1 MGYALYKLS
10 KEDAAIFVKLTEKC
24 WNGKERDLS
33 KLNKYERA
41 VLLKLMDEAG
51 EYKPG
56 AKPVKKYNKYHDPKT
71 GRFTS
76 APGGSGGSKT
86 KTVVIDGIEVPDI
99 MVNSGHADV
108 YVATM
113 KRKQIEGEIKAVL
126 KPHVK
131 VDLSG
136 MEPGL
141 MRETADTV
149 KRTVEKYPMLKD
161 AIKGIE
167 MFWTEEKTLAQYDP
181 ESRKIELNQRYYENK
196 DVLLEETNSCISR
209 KWHPE
214 GTDHNS
220 HIVHEMGHALDFYAS
235 EVLYGEERVVFGHGT
250 ASRKIWREDK
260 KNAENA
266 GKPLKG
272 EVIMEGLSAYAA
284 ASPHEYFAEAFS
296 EVACSPNPRP
306 MAKGI
311 WQKFEVYMN
320 EAQEKQQK
328 GESRVG
334 KSFFDVIQKFNPYH
348 DPKTG
353 RFTTAQGGGGI
364 MAAVSDSEYAAL
376 MAEAGLPANYAEI
389 KAKRKAAADK
399 VKEALPNVRVKL
411 SGVDADLATETAET
425 IKTVVGKYPNCKD
438 AFSAFVASDNEDR
451 IFEKEPKTIAFFE
464 ANSKEIRLNPNY
476 YGDKE
481 HLDNVYKKTVEQ
493 KFHPEGTSYNAL
505 IVHEMAHALDTYA
518 STKKGYSVSADIKK
532 TVHAMH
538 HKSGG
543 ALTPDKMVEGLSG
556 YATVNHREFFAEAMA
571 EYLTSPNPRPI
582 AKTVGQM
589 FDRMASR
596 L

>member
-24 WNGKERDLS
+24 WNGKERDLT
-33 KLNKYERA
+33 KLNKYERV

-56 AKPVKKYNKYHDPKT
+56 EKPPVKK
-71 GRFTS
+71 S
-76 APGGSGGSKT
+76 
-86 KTVVIDGIEVPDI
+86 
-99 MVNSGHADV
+99 
-108 YVATM
+108 
-113 KRKQIEGEIKAVL
+113 
-126 KPHVK
+126 
-131 VDLSG
+131 
-136 MEPGL
+136 
-141 MRETADTV
+141 TA
-149 KRTVEKYPMLKD
+149 
-161 AIKGIE
+161 
-167 MFWTEEKTLAQYDP
+167 
-181 ESRKIELNQRYYENK
+181 
-196 DVLLEETNSCISR
+196 
-209 KWHPE
+209 
-214 GTDHNS
+214 
-220 HIVHEMGHALDFYAS
+220 
-235 EVLYGEERVVFGHGT
+235 
-250 ASRKIWREDK
+250 
-260 KNAENA
+260 
-266 GKPLKG
+266 
-272 EVIMEGLSAYAA
+272 
-284 ASPHEYFAEAFS
+284 
-296 EVACSPNPRP
+296 
-306 MAKGI
+306 
-311 WQKFEVYMN
+311 
-320 EAQEKQQK
+320 
-328 GESRVG
+328 
-334 KSFFDVIQKFNPYH
+334 KSFSDTIKKFNPYH

-353 RFTTAQGGGGI
+353 RFTTAQGGSSGGI

-389 KAKRKAAADK
+389 KAKRKAATDK

-505 IVHEMAHALDTYA
+505 VVHEMAHALDTYA